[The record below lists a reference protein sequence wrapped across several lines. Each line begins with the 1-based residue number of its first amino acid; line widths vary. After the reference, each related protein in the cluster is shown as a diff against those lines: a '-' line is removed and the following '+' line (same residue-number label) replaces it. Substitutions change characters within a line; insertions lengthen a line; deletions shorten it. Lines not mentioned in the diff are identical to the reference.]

1 MAAPTPV
8 SALVHSSTLVTAG
21 IYVFIRLGFF
31 FKKKKLFFFSFLALL
46 TIFIERI
53 RASFRFDRKK
63 VVAFSTLRNL
73 GLLGFALSKGLI
85 GLAFFHLVVH
95 GIRKALL
102 FICVGKNMKKKKSYS
117 RFTKIF

>member
-1 MAAPTPV
+1 M
-8 SALVHSSTLVTAG
+8 
-21 IYVFIRLGFF
+21 
-31 FKKKKLFFFSFLALL
+31 L
-46 TIFIERI
+46 TIFIGRI

-102 FICVGKNMKKKKSYS
+102 FICVGKNMKKKKII
-117 RFTKIF
+117 FKIYENFLKNFLKKFSKNFVEFEE